1 MCSYTKVQEIRKL
14 VSIHY
19 LASAWDR
26 FGYMGD
32 HMGKLQIAC
41 VFSCVQD
48 LGGGVCFF
56 SSSKRL
62 ETKAYSHVID
72 RW

>member
-41 VFSCVQD
+41 VQD
-48 LGGGVCFF
+48 LGGAWFF